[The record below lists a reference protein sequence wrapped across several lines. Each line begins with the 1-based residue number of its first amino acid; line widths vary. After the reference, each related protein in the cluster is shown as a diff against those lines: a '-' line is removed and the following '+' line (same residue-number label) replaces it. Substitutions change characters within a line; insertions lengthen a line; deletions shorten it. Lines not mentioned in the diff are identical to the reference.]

1 MRIERLGPGDD
12 ARVLEAGPL
21 FDNPADPTATADFLA
36 RPGHYLF
43 VAYEGDLPA
52 GFVSGVLLVHPDKG
66 REMFLYELAVDQAYR
81 RRGYAR
87 ALVERLAAAAREAD
101 CYSMW
106 ALTDDHNTAALA
118 AYESAGGR
126 RTSSSRMLE
135 WEWPRKRSGHV
146 VV

>member
-12 ARVLEAGPL
+12 ARVIEAEAL
-21 FDNPADPTATADFLA
+21 FDDAAIPSVTADFLA
-36 RPGHYLF
+36 LPDHYLF
-43 VAYEGDLPA
+43 VAYEGEAPA

-66 REMFLYELAVDQAYR
+66 REMFLYELAVDEAYR

-101 CYSMW
+101 CYGMW
-106 ALTDDHNTAALA
+106 VLTDDGNDAALA
-118 AYESAGGR
+118 AYESAGGH

-135 WEWPRKRSGHV
+135 WAGPKG
-146 VV
+146 